1 MPTVMGSLMPS
12 PVLCPFGALAVQAVP
27 LGTPVPLQPRV
38 AYGGIRC
45 IWVGTMA
52 TFKGVVHLPLAHPPF
67 LKEPSF
73 KEASLSEG
81 EGYVSQG
88 LALV

>member
-1 MPTVMGSLMPS
+1 MPTVVGTLLPS
-12 PVLCPFGALAVQAVP
+12 PVLWPFSSLAVWAVS

-38 AYGGIRC
+38 ACRGVGC
-45 IWVGTMA
+45 IWVGTVS
-52 TFKGVVHLPLAHPPF
+52 TFKGVILLPLAHPPF
-67 LKEPSF
+67 L